1 MLHQMEKQDEAQHDA
16 EAAQASPVP
25 LDDFMVAEFG
35 PMRVEPAHQPYL
47 RRLLEDLQIVPESG
61 PYRKWSDQV
70 PFSPYASEAPS
81 DPAFHLDGEEAQQ
94 TTILDLMLLALRRIF
109 ESVEIVDGD
118 TVVTE
123 NPWRLGNPDDP
134 DDAKDKDTPYHEL
147 NHFWR
152 EMRDDRFLHRRYWQ
166 RYMRDWIN
174 LLREEQY
181 QVIRTRARFV
191 GTPLHQMGFWNVLGS
206 VLSHMATVKLRDWG
220 SFYHLVGDNPNAAE
234 WIIFWLRA
242 MRSTDSL
249 VGIRGGM
256 DWIVYKACAHLGFKR
271 EETDTPRRV
280 RRGSVAAL
288 SQWHRTHGAESGP
301 GAAVHGDGAATRPRS
316 RRRADR
322 ADLRGFAR
330 ADARRE
336 SEAGDP
342 RAAAGAAAK
351 RRVRVVQGRCSRRR
365 LWNKAFATMLDAVM
379 PIPLLKVLHGRRQPV
394 LGRQPP
400 GESIRLHGA
409 VTRGALLEERRQAH
423 RSVDAVFGSP
433 EQSVLDRLS
442 DQCVPRG
449 SVARAR
455 TAVDRTAFEARDIA
469 RVEGGA
475 AATG

>member
-1 MLHQMEKQDEAQHDA
+1 MEKQDEAQRDA
-16 EAAQASPVP
+16 EAAQTSPVP

-118 TVVTE
+118 QVVTE

-147 NHFWR
+147 NHFWH

-271 EETDTPRRV
+271 DEADTRDPSGEDPSPRYHSGIGHTAPNQV
-280 RRGSVAAL
+280 QAQLCMEMALAAC
-288 SQWHRTHGAESGP
+288 
-301 GAAVHGDGAATRPRS
+301 PRS

-322 ADLRGFAR
+322 ADVRGCAR
-330 ADARRE
+330 PDARRQ

-351 RRVRVVQGRCSRRR
+351 HRVRVVQRRSSAGAVEQGVRHHARRR
-365 LWNKAFATMLDAVM
+365 DADPAAESV
-379 PIPLLKVLHGRRQPV
+379 HGR
-394 LGRQPP
+394 
-400 GESIRLHGA
+400 
-409 VTRGALLEERRQAH
+409 
-423 RSVDAVFGSP
+423 
-433 EQSVLDRLS
+433 
-442 DQCVPRG
+442 
-449 SVARAR
+449 
-455 TAVDRTAFEARDIA
+455 
-469 RVEGGA
+469 
-475 AATG
+475 

>member
-1 MLHQMEKQDEAQHDA
+1 M
-16 EAAQASPVP
+16 
-25 LDDFMVAEFG
+25 
-35 PMRVEPAHQPYL
+35 
-47 RRLLEDLQIVPESG
+47 
-61 PYRKWSDQV
+61 

-118 TVVTE
+118 QVVTE

-147 NHFWR
+147 NHFWH

-271 EETDTPRRV
+271 DESDTREPSGEDSSPRYHSGIGHTAPNQVQAQLCMEMALRRV
-280 RRGSVAAL
+280 REVEGEPGSRLTFEDAHGQTHVVKAKQVILAL
-288 SQWHRTHGAESGP
+288 PQAPLQSIVFES
-301 GAAVHGDGAATRPRS
+301 S
-316 RRRADR
+316 R
-322 ADLRGFAR
+322 
-330 ADARRE
+330 DAH
-336 SEAGDP
+336 AQ
-342 RAAAGAAAK
+342 A
-351 RRVRVVQGRCSRRR
+351 

-379 PIPLLKVLHGRRQPV
+379 PIPLLKVFMVVDNPFWEDNRPANQYAYTVPSREVHYWKSGDKRTGLLMLYSDRPSNQFWTDYLTNAFREDLLPV
-394 LGRQPP
+394 LGPQLIEP
-400 GESIRLHGA
+400 H
-409 VTRGALLEERRQAH
+409 LEVRRH
-423 RSVDAVFGSP
+423 RTS
-433 EQSVLDRLS
+433 
-442 DQCVPRG
+442 
-449 SVARAR
+449 
-455 TAVDRTAFEARDIA
+455 
-469 RVEGGA
+469 
-475 AATG
+475 